1 MMKPSVYDKI
11 LRRIYGCFDD
21 ETDEL
26 LYLGSSYCPLNILA
40 DNHIRA
46 FERYPEK
53 IVNGKKINGHT
64 YFRCALR
71 SEAVNSHFKTIV
83 EIKCDLETI
92 ETIEGQMI
100 RALLPKYN
108 EDLYPERSSK
118 WYNRYDK

>member
-1 MMKPSVYDKI
+1 MKPDAI
-11 LRRIYGCFDD
+11 ITRRLYGCFDKV
-21 ETDEL
+21 TDEL

-40 DNHIRA
+40 DNHIHA

-71 SEAVNSHFKTIV
+71 SEAVNSYFKTIV
-83 EIKCDLETI
+83 ELKCDLETI
-92 ETIEGQMI
+92 ESIEGQMI

-118 WYNRYDK
+118 RYNRYDRK